1 MLTGLIGY
9 PIEKTPSP
17 AMHNAAY
24 KYLGIDGR
32 YVRLAV
38 KRNALKSAIKD
49 LIRSGFQGVNITI
62 PYKQAVLEYLD
73 SMSKTAIKINAVNTI
88 MIKNGR
94 LIGENTDVDG
104 FQRSLAYHHV
114 KIRDK
119 RILLIGTGGA
129 GRAVGLVIGKLRP
142 ASLLITDIVNKQAR
156 DFADHIKAEV
166 IRFDRARSL
175 KDRCDMIINA
185 APVDHQALATVIL
198 GSGGLYYDINYTFPR
213 QFIGRMR
220 VINGLEMLVQQ
231 GARSFEI
238 WTGKRA
244 PVLVMRKAVMANV

>member
-119 RILLIGTGGA
+119 RILLIDMDPSTA
-129 GRAVGLVIGKLRP
+129 WI
-142 ASLLITDIVNKQAR
+142 
-156 DFADHIKAEV
+156 
-166 IRFDRARSL
+166 RSL
-175 KDRCDMIINA
+175 DYLICCIEMHLRSL
-185 APVDHQALATVIL
+185 HYWR
-198 GSGGLYYDINYTFPR
+198 GLCT
-213 QFIGRMR
+213 Q
-220 VINGLEMLVQQ
+220 
-231 GARSFEI
+231 
-238 WTGKRA
+238 
-244 PVLVMRKAVMANV
+244 